1 MAEKKCLS
9 SQFELAHAV
18 GHFMKYWGF
27 KSIHGRIWC
36 LLYLSSIP
44 RDAQYFIDN
53 LKVSKGLVS
62 LAIKDLL
69 KHRVICKTDL
79 DSPTVFQH
87 YQANPQVLDV
97 ILDVLK
103 NRELQMLENVK
114 VLTEKLQACDAE
126 ALENLEINAERV
138 TRLKDMTC
146 LAHYTLSSVFEDGF
160 EEAYGLDKINT
171 P

>member
-1 MAEKKCLS
+1 MLEKKCLS

-18 GHFMKYWGF
+18 GNFMKYWGF

-36 LLYLSSIP
+36 LLYLSSVP

-69 KHRVICKTDL
+69 KHKVIAKVEL
-79 DSPTVFQH
+79 DPPSVFQH
-87 YQANPQVLDV
+87 YQASPKVLDV

-103 NRELQMLENVK
+103 NRELLMLENVK
-114 VLTEKLQACDAE
+114 ALTEKLQDCDAQ
-126 ALENLEINAERV
+126 ALQNLEINQERLMQ
-138 TRLKDMTC
+138 LKDMTC
-146 LAHYTLSSVFEDGF
+146 LAHYTLASVFEDDF
-160 EEAYGLDKINT
+160 ETTYGLDIINK
-171 P
+171 